1 MVSLLSGLLNDECIA
16 AHRKE
21 LRQLQHSEVKL
32 LNVRVELMSLLR
44 SPPLSLLG
52 LPCNQTTLLQAV
64 GAYGGA

>member
-1 MVSLLSGLLNDECIA
+1 MVSLLSGVLNDECIA
-16 AHRKE
+16 AHREE

-52 LPCNQTTLLQAV
+52 ASL
-64 GAYGGA
+64 